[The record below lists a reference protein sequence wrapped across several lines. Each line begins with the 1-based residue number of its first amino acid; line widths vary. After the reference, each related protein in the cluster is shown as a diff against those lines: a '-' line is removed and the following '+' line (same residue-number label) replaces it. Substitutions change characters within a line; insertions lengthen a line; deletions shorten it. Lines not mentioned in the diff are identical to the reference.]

1 MTWTDTSLVC
11 LSALSGPFFSHC
23 SVFCQVWQALYFSIL
38 SSLHFFILAS
48 RSVTSSWSRLLLS
61 VLLGLEIVS
70 LALWFNNSFV
80 TLRLFVLQRRR
91 LWSGIF
97 KIWSTHDLLACM
109 SAQWCMLIKLI
120 KGRLKVWL
128 IGKHFDIW
136 GNRLCFLGQ
145 WQLGYKYHCHSWVW
159 YEATG
164 SIVSLASHKD
174 LKLVEQAAEVNS
186 RRRFSCQLK
195 DGLCIMRLLLV
206 SCFQSVN
213 TAFQHRP
220 LINVNCNQLN
230 LIFLALVIF
239 NSNYGQSSAVNKCF
253 CAQSQPKL
261 SNSDVKSESCL

>member
-1 MTWTDTSLVC
+1 MTWTDTSLAC

-23 SVFCQVWQALYFSIL
+23 SIFCQVWQALYFSIL

-48 RSVTSSWSRLLLS
+48 RSVTSPWSRLLLS

-80 TLRLFVLQRRR
+80 TLRLFVLQRRP

-97 KIWSTHDLLACM
+97 KIWSTHDLLACV

-136 GNRLCFLGQ
+136 GNRLYFPGQ
-145 WQLGYKYHCHSWVW
+145 WQLGYKYPYCSWAW

-164 SIVSLASHKD
+164 SIVSLAKHEV
-174 LKLVEQAAEVNS
+174 LKLEQAAEVNS
-186 RRRFSCQLK
+186 RRKLWQICQLK
-195 DGLCIMRLLLV
+195 DRLCIMRLLLV
-206 SCFQSVN
+206 SCF
-213 TAFQHRP
+213 
-220 LINVNCNQLN
+220 
-230 LIFLALVIF
+230 
-239 NSNYGQSSAVNKCF
+239 
-253 CAQSQPKL
+253 
-261 SNSDVKSESCL
+261 